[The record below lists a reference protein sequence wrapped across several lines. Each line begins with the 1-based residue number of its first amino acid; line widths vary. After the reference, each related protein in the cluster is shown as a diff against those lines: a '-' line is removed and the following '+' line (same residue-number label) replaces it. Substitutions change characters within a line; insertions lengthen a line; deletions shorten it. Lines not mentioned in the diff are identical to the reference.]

1 MNFIVKSP
9 LSRDQ
14 MLRFVEN
21 EKRHQKENFKAG
33 DYLSANNAAFC
44 DGDESLQK
52 LPQCEWRFSIGEV
65 AFPLSW

>member
-1 MNFIVKSP
+1 
-9 LSRDQ
+9 

-33 DYLSANNAAFC
+33 DYLSANNAAFS

-65 AFPLSW
+65 AFPPS